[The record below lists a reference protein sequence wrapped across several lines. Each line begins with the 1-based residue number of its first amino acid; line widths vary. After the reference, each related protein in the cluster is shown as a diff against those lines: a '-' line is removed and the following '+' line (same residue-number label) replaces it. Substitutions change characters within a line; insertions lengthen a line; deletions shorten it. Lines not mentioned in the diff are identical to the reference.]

1 MVLAPILGTLAMLAG
16 VLTTWVVN
24 TRPASEQDPDARF
37 WYVFTGACVVA
48 PLVLGAT
55 VVDRWIGVATLATV
69 AGTVLAANNY
79 SSRIFRRRLDA
90 EHASI
95 LAAVVFL
102 VMLIMLLFVV
112 PVFRAWGRYELDPEA
127 AISHPAMND
136 VGNPPTAALA
146 RALAAAEDLR
156 HHPQEHASSGSGANY
171 RQAVIDL
178 EAAFRQAELAG
189 ERMPGDAAGIP
200 NNVLGRDVAGGLRP
214 W

>member
-1 MVLAPILGTLAMLAG
+1 MLAPILGTLAMLAG

-95 LAAVVFL
+95 LAAEHSALAARHESVL
-102 VMLIMLLFVV
+102 
-112 PVFRAWGRYELDPEA
+112 RAWGRYELDPEA